1 MRGLTDNQIR
11 DIELVIRRR
20 MIPLSAAMLEK
31 DLLVRDVVAAVCR
44 AGEAMG
50 APILFC
56 GGTALS
62 QAYSVIDRMSE
73 DADFRIIVP
82 ATVTGQNGRR
92 RFLSA
97 VKAAIQKSLEAA
109 GFPVDGEMKARNG
122 NEYMMG
128 QFAYR
133 PAFAAPATHDE
144 ILRPHIKLEIT
155 AFTPL
160 SPVEVRPLQT
170 ILDRIGAPQ
179 KEPPTAPLVPVVSIA
194 DTVADKIVGYLR
206 RTAQDRA
213 HLGRS
218 AYDDR
223 LVRHLYD
230 VYAIR
235 QRAPD
240 HCPMA
245 RLVPLVAQVI
255 ARDQATYGNQ
265 FPAFRDDPTAVLG
278 GVLESLIED
287 GPTERRYA
295 QFCQSLLWG
304 DTPSYTEV
312 ATAFSDWARAALN
325 GESREE
331 ERDES
336 GARIA

>member
-160 SPVEVRPLQT
+160 STVEVRPLQT

-194 DTVADKIVGYLR
+194 DTVADKIVGICDGPPRIGRTWGAAPMTIGWCATYTTCMPSASGRPIIVRWRAWSPWWR
-206 RTAQDRA
+206 R
-213 HLGRS
+213 S
-218 AYDDR
+218 SP
-223 LVRHLYD
+223 
-230 VYAIR
+230 AIR
-235 QRAPD
+235 P
-240 HCPMA
+240 PMA
-245 RLVPLVAQVI
+245 ISSPPF
-255 ARDQATYGNQ
+255 ATT
-265 FPAFRDDPTAVLG
+265 PPPCS
-278 GVLESLIED
+278 GVSWNL
-287 GPTERRYA
+287 
-295 QFCQSLLWG
+295 
-304 DTPSYTEV
+304 
-312 ATAFSDWARAALN
+312 
-325 GESREE
+325 
-331 ERDES
+331 
-336 GARIA
+336 